1 MIATRVLPVN
11 DDWRLQVDVDHP
23 RSLLDSLDA
32 ADLEHKLSGAF
43 HDRVIVSR
51 EGTTVFF
58 YAGLREQAE
67 QARQFIVE
75 LAQKHAWNATIEL
88 SHWHPVAEEWED
100 PDKPLPA
107 DDAAKVAE
115 HEEMIAAER
124 RQVEETGEPEF
135 EVRVDL
141 PSRHEAARFSDQLKA
156 EGLPAI
162 HRWRFLL
169 IGATDEDTAK
179 ALAKRL
185 REEAPPGSTVKLEGT
200 WKEAYAERGPNPFAV
215 LGGLGE

>member
-1 MIATRVLPVN
+1 MN

-23 RSLLDSLDA
+23 HSLLDSLDVRE
-32 ADLEHKLSGAF
+32 LEHDLSDAF
-43 HDRVIVSR
+43 HDRVVVSR
-51 EGTTVFF
+51 DDTRVFL
-58 YAGLREQAE
+58 YAGSREQAE
-67 QARQFIVE
+67 AARKLIAE
-75 LAQKHAWNATIEL
+75 LDQEHAWNATIEL
-88 SHWHPVAEEWED
+88 KRWHPEADEWED

-107 DDAAKVAE
+107 SAAGKLTE
-115 HEEMIAAER
+115 HEELIAAER
-124 RQVEETGEPEF
+124 KRVEETGEPEY

-141 PSRHEAARFSDQLKA
+141 PSRREAERFCDQLEA

-179 ALAKRL
+179 VLAERL
-185 REEAPPGSTVKLEGT
+185 RGEAPEGSTVKVEGT
-200 WKEAYAERGPNPFAV
+200 WKTIVGEGPRNPFAV